1 VICKLLMGLGLS
13 ASRFGMVCAFMFIK
27 DLAMAHMAPN
37 YGERQEF
44 WKPAVAPRP
53 EQAQHTE
60 ASQQVCQ
67 DCGTDFVIG
76 SRFCYV
82 CGADRSAN
90 LSDTSVSGIRAW
102 VDFASLRDTLG
113 LTNASLVAFILG
125 CACVIAA
132 VVTGLVFTAT
142 TLLDWQAVQLW
153 RIEWLLA
160 AVALFIAGVLLKK
173 K

>member
-1 VICKLLMGLGLS
+1 
-13 ASRFGMVCAFMFIK
+13 
-27 DLAMAHMAPN
+27 MAHMAPN
-37 YGERQEF
+37 YDERQDF

-53 EQAQHTE
+53 EQAHSTE
-60 ASQQVCQ
+60 ATEQACQ
-67 DCGTDFVIG
+67 ECGTDFVVG

-90 LSDTSVSGIRAW
+90 LSDTTLTGVRAW
-102 VDFASLRDTLG
+102 IDFASLRDTLG
-113 LTNASLVAFILG
+113 LTSASLVAFILG

-132 VVTGLVFTAT
+132 VVTGFVFTAT

-153 RIEWLLA
+153 RIEWLVA
-160 AVALFIAGVLLKK
+160 AVAIFAAGVLLKK